1 MPEGDIAVSSPASEP
16 PAPPPEAA
24 LLRLAREAAGLSP
37 ETAAARAKVQLGG
50 SRWRQIEAGY
60 RGRSSPPVPVVAPD
74 RTLAHMAHAVG
85 ISPQRLAEVNREGAA
100 EILREIERSSEIA
113 HAPPPLA
120 PAPAR
125 APQPYPDLRARIIA
139 TALDGLTPEEAEQ
152 LLEEELRRRRRDQLP
167 PGQDD
172 SRHVG

>member
-1 MPEGDIAVSSPASEP
+1 MSSASEP

-37 ETAAARAKVQLGG
+37 ETAAARTTVQLGG

-60 RGRSSPPVPVVAPD
+60 RGGRTKPPVLVVAQD
-74 RTLAHMAHAVG
+74 RTLAHMAYAVG
-85 ISPQRLAEVNREGAA
+85 ISPERLAQVDRAGAA
-100 EILREIERSSEIA
+100 EILREIERSADIA
-113 HAPPPLA
+113 HAPPA
-120 PAPAR
+120 PPAQKPPR

-139 TALDGLTPEEAEQ
+139 TALDGLTPEEAEL

-167 PGQDD
+167 PDQGD
-172 SRHVG
+172 SRHTG